1 MTGTKI
7 KEQAKGQREAEPSVS
22 CDLHQGQ
29 LLGGVMLEQLGDEVL
44 GTEEG
49 SFGSTLNRTIHL
61 TVARALERWDPH
73 HQFIREHPMYHR
85 SIISLCMRPSITS
98 VGR

>member
-49 SFGSTLNRTIHL
+49 SFGSTLTIG
-61 TVARALERWDPH
+61 R
-73 HQFIREHPMYHR
+73 Y
-85 SIISLCMRPSITS
+85 ISLWLGLSKGGIPTISS
-98 VGR
+98 